1 MAPAPLLSD
10 SAGDINGLVP
20 RNVDTAYVV
29 TGEAIHVVLILCCPG
44 CRDQSTLLL
53 SIALGLMPGTGKRHP
68 PSPTRWIS

>member
-29 TGEAIHVVLILCCPG
+29 TGEAINFMLILRCPK
-44 CRDQSTLLL
+44 CMEPSALLL
-53 SIALGLMPGTGKRHP
+53 SIALGLMLGIGKRHP
-68 PSPTRWIS
+68 RSSARKTS

>member
-44 CRDQSTLLL
+44 CRKSKVLC
-53 SIALGLMPGTGKRHP
+53 SSALR
-68 PSPTRWIS
+68 

>member
-29 TGEAIHVVLILCCPG
+29 TGEAIDVVLIWCCPG
-44 CRDQSTLLL
+44 CREPSALLL
-53 SIALGLMPGTGKRHP
+53 SIALGLTPGIGKRHP
-68 PSPTRWIS
+68 PTSTR